1 MTSLNA
7 GLVVSLANPK
17 DDLQSIQEAERLGV
31 PTVWSTVGGANV
43 DAVSVFTAA
52 AAAAV
57 TDSIVFGTSIVPT
70 YPRHPVVL
78 ASQALA
84 LEGLAPGRLRLGIG
98 PSHRPTIEGGF
109 GIPMGKPLAHLR
121 EYLTVLRSLLWTGKV
136 DFHGQYYQVEME
148 LPPALSPVRTPIP
161 ISALGV
167 NAFRLAGE
175 IADGA
180 ISWIA
185 PVPYLVSTALPALA
199 EGARRGERDMP
210 PLIGHVPVAISRDRE
225 AVRDAGAR
233 MFGGYGRLPFYADMF
248 DAAGFPV
255 ENGRL
260 SVAAIDEIVVSGSP
274 DEVRARLETVHGE
287 GIKELLISHVPV
299 QNAAAELAELSRILA
314 S

>member
-7 GLVVSLANPK
+7 GLVISLANPR

-43 DAVSVFTAA
+43 DAVSVFT

-109 GIPMGKPLAHLR
+109 GISMGKPLAHLR

-136 DFHGQYYQVEME
+136 DFHGEYYQVEME

-175 IADGA
+175 VADGA

-199 EGARRGERDMP
+199 DGAQRGGRDMP
-210 PLIGHVPVAISRDRE
+210 PLIGHVPVALSSDRE

-233 MFGGYGRLPFYADMF
+233 MFGSYGRLPFYANMF
-248 DAAGFPV
+248 NAAGFPV

-260 SVAAIDEIVVSGSP
+260 STAAIDEIVVSGSP
-274 DEVRARLETVHGE
+274 DEVRARLERIHDE
-287 GIKELLISHVPV
+287 GIGELLISHVPIRNV
-299 QNAAAELAELSRILA
+299 HDERHELSRIIA
-314 S
+314 R

>member
-7 GLVVSLANPK
+7 GLVVSLANPR
-17 DDLQSIQEAERLGV
+17 DDLRNIQEAEKLGV
-31 PTVWSTVGGANV
+31 PTVWSTVGGANL
-43 DAVSVFTAA
+43 DAVSVFA

-57 TDSIVFGTSIVPT
+57 TDTIAFGRSIVPT

-98 PSHRPTIEGGF
+98 PSHKPTIEGGF
-109 GIPMGKPLAHLR
+109 GIPMGNPLAHRR
-121 EYLTVLRSLLWTGKV
+121 EYLTVLQSLLWTGQV
-136 DFHGQYYQVEME
+136 DFEGEYYQVAMQ
-148 LPPALSPVRTPIP
+148 LPATLTPTRTPIP

-199 EGARRGERDMP
+199 EGAQRGDRDVP
-210 PLIGHVPVAISRDRE
+210 PLIGHVPVAISSDRDAVRE
-225 AVRDAGAR
+225 AGMK
-233 MFGGYGRLPFYADMF
+233 MFGNYGRLPFYANMF
-248 DAAGFPV
+248 DAAGSPV

-260 SVAAIDEIVVSGSP
+260 SYRAIDELVVAGSP
-274 DEVRARLETVHGE
+274 DEVRAHLETIRGE
-287 GIKELLISHVPV
+287 GKPSGG
-299 QNAAAELAELSRILA
+299 RA
-314 S
+314 SGSC

>member
-1 MTSLNA
+1 MTSLTA
-7 GLVVSLANPK
+7 GLVISLANPRN
-17 DDLQSIQEAERLGV
+17 DLRNIQEAEKLGV
-31 PTVWSTVGGANV
+31 PTVWSTVGGANL
-43 DAVSVFTAA
+43 DAVSVFT

-84 LEGLAPGRLRLGIG
+84 LEGLAPGRLKLGIG

-109 GIPMGKPLAHLR
+109 GIPMGKPLSHLR
-121 EYLTVLRSLLWTGKV
+121 EYLTVLRSLLRTGKV
-136 DFHGQYYQVEME
+136 DFQGEYFRVTIE
-148 LPPALSPVRTPIP
+148 LPTTLNPTRTPIP
-161 ISALGV
+161 ISALSV

-185 PVPYLVSTALPALA
+185 PVPYLVSTGLSALA
-199 EGARRGERDMP
+199 EGAKRGDRNVP
-210 PLIGHVPVAISRDRE
+210 PLIGHVPVAISSDRDAVRE
-225 AVRDAGAR
+225 AGMK
-233 MFGGYGRLPFYADMF
+233 MFGGYGRLPFYANMF

-260 SVAAIDEIVVSGSP
+260 SYRAIDELVVSGSP
-274 DEVRARLETVHGE
+274 DEVRARLETIQGE
-287 GIKELLISHVPV
+287 GIGELLISPVPV
-299 QNAAAELAELSRILA
+299 RNAQDELVELSRLIA
-314 S
+314 G

>member
-1 MTSLNA
+1 MTTLNA
-7 GLVVSLANPK
+7 GLVVSLADARDGLRK
-17 DDLQSIQEAERLGV
+17 IQDAERLGV
-31 PTVWSTVGGANV
+31 QRVWSTVGGANV

-52 AAAAV
+52 AAI
-57 TDSIVFGTSIVPT
+57 TGTIGFGTSIVPT

-84 LEGLAPGRLRLGIG
+84 LEDLAPGRLRLGIG

-109 GIPMGKPLAHLR
+109 GLPMGKPLDHLR

-136 DFHGQYYQVEME
+136 DFHGEYFHVVME
-148 LPPALSPVRTPIP
+148 LPPTLRPTTTPIP

-199 EGARRGERDMP
+199 GGARDGNREMP
-210 PLIGHVPVAISRDRE
+210 PLIGHVPVAISSDRSAVRE
-225 AVRDAGAR
+225 AAAR
-233 MFGGYGRLPFYADMF
+233 MFGNYGRLPFYASMF

-260 SVAAIDEIVVSGSP
+260 SAAAIDELIVSGSP
-274 DEVRARLETVHGE
+274 DQVRTRLETIQRE
-287 GIKELLISHVPV
+287 GIGELLISHVPV
-299 QNAAAELAELSRILA
+299 GDAAAEERELSRVITA
-314 S
+314 

>member
-7 GLVVSLANPK
+7 GLVVSLANPR
-17 DDLQSIQEAERLGV
+17 DDLRTIQDIERLGV
-31 PTVWSTVGGANV
+31 QTVWSTVGGANV
-43 DAVSVFTAA
+43 DAVSVFA

-57 TDSIVFGTSIVPT
+57 TDTIAFGTSIVPT

-78 ASQALA
+78 ASQALT
-84 LEGLAPGRLRLGIG
+84 LEGFAPGRLRLGIG

-109 GIPMGKPLAHLR
+109 GIPMGKPLSHLR
-121 EYLTVLRSLLWTGKV
+121 EYLAVLRSLLWTGKV
-136 DFHGQYYQVEME
+136 DFHGEYYRVVME
-148 LPPALSPVRTPIP
+148 LPATLRPVTTPIP

-185 PVPYLVSTALPALA
+185 PVPYLVTTALPALV
-199 EGARRGERDMP
+199 EGAQRGDRDVP
-210 PLIGHVPVAISRDRE
+210 PLIGHVPVAISTDRD
-225 AVRDAGAR
+225 AVRESGMK
-233 MFGGYGRLPFYADMF
+233 MFGNYGRLPFYANMF

-260 SVAAIDEIVVSGSP
+260 THRAIDELIVSGSS
-274 DEVRARLETVHGE
+274 DEVRAQLE
-287 GIKELLISHVPV
+287 GIQAEGIDELLISPVPIR
-299 QNAAAELAELSRILA
+299 NATEERQELSRIIA
-314 S
+314 R